1 MRNTTAGSKP
11 GSRSGI
17 VITRSGNV
25 IMHSG
30 IVIARFG
37 NPSIS
42 DHDQPKWLITIVRN
56 QRSRSS
62 EILDH
67 DRRNT

>member
-17 VITRSGNV
+17 VIAHSGNV
-25 IMHSG
+25 ITHSG

-37 NPSIS
+37 TPRSA
-42 DHDQPKWLITIVRN
+42 ITINRN
-56 QRSRSS
+56 G
-62 EILDH
+62 
-67 DRRNT
+67 

>member
-1 MRNTTAGSKP
+1 VSASARLPQKREQANATVEVMRNTTAGSKP

-17 VITRSGNV
+17 VITRFGPV

-37 NPSIS
+37 TPRSA
-42 DHDQPKWLITIVRN
+42 ITIDRN
-56 QRSRSS
+56 G
-62 EILDH
+62 
-67 DRRNT
+67 

>member
-11 GSRSGI
+11 GPRSGI

-37 NPSIS
+37 TPRS
-42 DHDQPKWLITIVRN
+42 PITIDRN
-56 QRSRSS
+56 G
-62 EILDH
+62 
-67 DRRNT
+67 